1 MCEWVKPLH
10 AYILACSGTFD
21 FFGGNIAAFIVRADL
36 DCISHSLGVSKII
49 AFVVS
54 AVCLFWCYYY
64 GLRWIFGKRFY
75 PPVSWTSSVKRTTSN
90 RQDSHMNRNQ
100 EIFGSGCWVWVRIN
114 QTFYLIVLFNIISVE
129 VSATICIFSRGEIF
143 RDIKRNAIIYN
154 VEKYHSAKQMIC

>member
-10 AYILACSGTFD
+10 AYVLACSGHFW
-21 FFGGNIAAFIVRADL
+21 FLRWKYRRFHCACRFGL
-36 DCISHSLGVSKII
+36 YISHSLGVSKII

-143 RDIKRNAIIYN
+143 RDIKRNAIIYTTWKSITAQN
-154 VEKYHSAKQMIC
+154 K